1 MKVQND
7 WLNLVSE
14 NSLPDHLRS
23 YEALAQHVRANLEGL
38 STTEK
43 GHRFASSMLKLVP
56 QTEAGSDFVL
66 PVLNEKKSGDEGV
79 DMTARGKD
87 GSRKILYVQ
96 SKLWVDRAEKIDSV
110 ISNFQAYTVMQQT
123 PSSNNQ
129 LLFNFDDFPPHFLLV
144 TLSPLD
150 GILKKYES
158 RDFASKDFYR
168 QCVAEKRINFV
179 DGYQILSILRAAYI
193 KVHEPPTTLVLNLET
208 PVINKDNVF
217 IGIISSNEIQRL
229 YEIVHDALFFE
240 NVRDFQGISQG
251 RERIGRATPNDE
263 IVKTVTKAPDK
274 MLERNNGIVFKA
286 NEVKVSDDLRQLIL
300 SEGSLVNGCQTTMC
314 LVDYAKEHCYVSV
327 KVVQTSDA
335 SVSWDITKAANHQ
348 NYVDQIDLDLA
359 RNVRPQ
365 LVKRAAATLGVQ
377 FDNKVNP
384 TFQILDEI
392 YDQKVAYEETRLLY
406 IGFFSKT
413 PNNLFNANYTEL
425 IPSLIENFYKQDPY
439 GTKTFE
445 TLFALQEAS
454 QEGIE
459 EARRTFKHPS
469 YADLFER
476 LYSESS
482 LTYRCFISL
491 LALCGTIN
499 TNLAERLEGKAEYER
514 MQKIFSDALSI
525 LESRR
530 KRFLRYY
537 SLAVKVWMD
546 TVTSTEAE
554 DLLIRRDM
562 SKLSR
567 RANFSGM
574 FGRICR
580 EADFDERLLLEEQKF
595 QQQNR

>member
-1 MKVQND
+1 M
-7 WLNLVSE
+7 
-14 NSLPDHLRS
+14 
-23 YEALAQHVRANLEGL
+23 A
-38 STTEK
+38 
-43 GHRFASSMLKLVP
+43 
-56 QTEAGSDFVL
+56 
-66 PVLNEKKSGDEGV
+66 
-79 DMTARGKD
+79 
-87 GSRKILYVQ
+87 
-96 SKLWVDRAEKIDSV
+96 
-110 ISNFQAYTVMQQT
+110 
-123 PSSNNQ
+123 
-129 LLFNFDDFPPHFLLV
+129 
-144 TLSPLD
+144 
-150 GILKKYES
+150 
-158 RDFASKDFYR
+158 
-168 QCVAEKRINFV
+168 
-179 DGYQILSILRAAYI
+179 
-193 KVHEPPTTLVLNLET
+193 
-208 PVINKDNVF
+208 
-217 IGIISSNEIQRL
+217 
-229 YEIVHDALFFE
+229 HDALF
-240 NVRDFQGISQG
+240 
-251 RERIGRATPNDE
+251 
-263 IVKTVTKAPDK
+263 
-274 MLERNNGIVFKA
+274 
-286 NEVKVSDDLRQLIL
+286 
-300 SEGSLVNGCQTTMC
+300 
-314 LVDYAKEHCYVSV
+314 
-327 KVVQTSDA
+327 
-335 SVSWDITKAANHQ
+335 
-348 NYVDQIDLDLA
+348 
-359 RNVRPQ
+359 
-365 LVKRAAATLGVQ
+365 
-377 FDNKVNP
+377 
-384 TFQILDEI
+384 EI
-392 YDQKVAYEETRLLY
+392 YDQKIAYEETRLLY